1 MFDDHDPLRF
11 KHISRKDQIEAL
23 LHQPFVIR
31 RIEEDHIVE
40 MIRFGKILLD
50 SPAVNMT
57 LIGAVQLG
65 NVQEQNGDRLIGKFD
80 EIHPFSATGKA
91 FQPER
96 SSSGKEIQNPQ
107 ILIIGILRE
116 DHLTIEVGCGTGALT
131 GNGVELTAPVSAGYD
146 TQSSS
151 SGRRFAALG
160 LGKDEFDLQ
169 LHRFGIV
176 TRAAEKMNILALF
189 TLTHALLADSIVF

>member
-1 MFDDHDPLRF
+1 
-11 KHISRKDQIEAL
+11 
-23 LHQPFVIR
+23 
-31 RIEEDHIVE
+31 
-40 MIRFGKILLD
+40 
-50 SPAVNMT
+50 
-57 LIGAVQLG
+57 
-65 NVQEQNGDRLIGKFD
+65 
-80 EIHPFSATGKA
+80 
-91 FQPER
+91 
-96 SSSGKEIQNPQ
+96 
-107 ILIIGILRE
+107 
-116 DHLTIEVGCGTGALT
+116 LT